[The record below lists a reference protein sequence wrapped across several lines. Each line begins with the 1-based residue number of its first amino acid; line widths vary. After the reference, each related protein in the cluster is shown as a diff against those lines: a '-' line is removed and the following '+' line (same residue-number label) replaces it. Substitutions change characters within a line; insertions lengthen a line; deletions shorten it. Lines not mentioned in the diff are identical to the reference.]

1 MRSRG
6 RCVAADAR
14 RGSDA
19 SGAREIDVTA
29 ESPAVSDVKRTRLGL
44 ALVRA
49 SSETTVTR
57 WRHNAPAMRSRPTY
71 GDGVLADPPRASRL
85 LSADAHRKP
94 SRVTWRIV
102 RRFLTFAAALVLLWV
117 AKVHRE
123 RAVKATRRGAGA
135 AKMFPTRP
143 RRPKPTL
150 TEASKAAREA
160 DTELNRA
167 LAHTEALRRARSE
180 GTAARV
186 NRLPAEDEGT

>member
-1 MRSRG
+1 
-6 RCVAADAR
+6 
-14 RGSDA
+14 
-19 SGAREIDVTA
+19 
-29 ESPAVSDVKRTRLGL
+29 
-44 ALVRA
+44 
-49 SSETTVTR
+49 
-57 WRHNAPAMRSRPTY
+57 MRSRPTY
-71 GDGVLADPPRASRL
+71 GDGVLAEPPHASRL

-123 RAVKATRRGAGA
+123 RAVKAARRGDAATGGGA
-135 AKMFPTRP
+135 AKMFPSRP